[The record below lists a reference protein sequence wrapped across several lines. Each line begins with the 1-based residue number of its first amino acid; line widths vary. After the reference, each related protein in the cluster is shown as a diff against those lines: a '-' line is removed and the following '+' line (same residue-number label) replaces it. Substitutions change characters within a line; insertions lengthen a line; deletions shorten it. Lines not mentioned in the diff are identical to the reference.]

1 MWGNDST
8 TKFLIQKRIQES
20 QYVNNGYA
28 GCITISL
35 SCRSWRSERIVHNT
49 TFIGVG
55 PWSLEKMEVREDW
68 EVTFKETVER
78 KSGRVPGSKDG

>member
-1 MWGNDST
+1 M
-8 TKFLIQKRIQES
+8 
-20 QYVNNGYA
+20 
-28 GCITISL
+28 
-35 SCRSWRSERIVHNT
+35 HNT

>member
-1 MWGNDST
+1 M
-8 TKFLIQKRIQES
+8 
-20 QYVNNGYA
+20 
-28 GCITISL
+28 
-35 SCRSWRSERIVHNT
+35 HNT

-78 KSGRVPGSKDG
+78 KSGLVPGSKDG